1 MTPIRSGG
9 EAAKLIGKHI
19 PFLRRYGRALSG
31 NQAQGDEI
39 AAATLKAI
47 MQVSDVFDESLDPKV
62 ALFSVFQS
70 LWSENNAAIIVDE
83 DTPMPARA
91 QAHLAKLKSG
101 SRDALLLKSLEQ
113 FTDDDIAK
121 IMKID
126 VASVRKLLD
135 EAYSDMAEAVSGRVL
150 VIEDDMMVAHDL
162 ETVVTDMGHIVTG
175 HADTHAAAMSLAQ
188 EIEPDLILADVV
200 LADETSGIDAANEIL
215 STYDSK
221 PVIFVTGHPEKL
233 LTGNKPEPTYLIP
246 KPYLHHQVR
255 AAVSQALFFAS
266 TEALVTSDQT

>member
-1 MTPIRSGG
+1 MTPIRDGG

-31 NQAQGDEI
+31 NQAQGDDI

-47 MQVSDVFDESLDPKV
+47 MQVSDVFDDSLDPKV

-70 LWSENNAAIIVDE
+70 LWSENQQSIVVSE
-83 DTPMPARA
+83 DTPMPAKA

-113 FTDDDIAK
+113 FTDEEIAQ

-126 VASVRKLLD
+126 RRSVRHLLD
-135 EAYSDMAEAVSGRVL
+135 EAYSDMAEAVTGRVL
-150 VIEDDMMVAHDL
+150 IIEDDMMVAHDI

-175 HADTHAAAMSLAQ
+175 HADTQSAALSLAMDV
-188 EIEPDLILADVV
+188 EPDLILADVV

-215 STYDSK
+215 SAYDEK

-233 LTGNKPEPTYLIP
+233 LTGRKPEPTYLIP

-266 TEALVTSDQT
+266 TEALTNLDQT